1 MQSTNGYRA
10 NLGIGSLARGIVS
23 IAATIACMQAGAQSA
38 EPTGAIAGAERFVAG
53 RILVMP
59 RAGLSEAAVER
70 LVKENGGSRS
80 RKISANG
87 LRIMNVPPGLE
98 RAALDKL
105 SRISHF
111 KFAELDRFIPGDLA
125 VNDPMAGSQWHLNKI
140 GANVAWDSTEGSGV
154 TVAVLDTGVD
164 TKHPD
169 LLPNLLPGYNF
180 WDNNTNVEDV
190 HSHGTKTSGA
200 LAAAINNGLGVAS
213 VAGQVRLLP
222 IRVADATMYA
232 TWSAVASGITYAADR
247 GARIASISY
256 SGAAGSA
263 SVISAADYMR
273 TKGGLVFVSAGNSN
287 INPGYADT
295 GSLIIVAA
303 TGSGDVKSSFSNYG
317 PHIDLSAPGES
328 IYTTTWGQ
336 GYTTISGTSFSA
348 PIAAGVAALV
358 MAANPALTSKQVESI
373 LFTTAKDLGDPG
385 RDIYY
390 GWGRVDAAAAVAKA
404 RTTTTTTIAAD
415 TQVPTVGFGAPTA
428 SSTVSGLA
436 AVNVSASD
444 NVGVSHVELY
454 VNSTLLASDTAS
466 PYGFSWDS
474 TKVANG
480 MVTFETRA
488 YDAAGNIGR
497 SSMTVNVANAA
508 PTADTTAPVGRFNSP
523 GNGIKVAIGNVSVD
537 TSSTDNAGIAGLSL
551 SLSINGRTVASS
563 TGTGVLRYT
572 WNTRKLATGNYTLVL
587 SSRDASGNASNTS
600 VTVAR

>member
-1 MQSTNGYRA
+1 
-10 NLGIGSLARGIVS
+10 
-23 IAATIACMQAGAQSA
+23 
-38 EPTGAIAGAERFVAG
+38 
-53 RILVMP
+53 MP
-59 RAGLSEAAVER
+59 RAGLSEAAIER

-87 LRIMNVPPGLE
+87 LRIMEVPPGLE

-105 SRISHF
+105 SRIPHF
-111 KFAELDRFIPGDLA
+111 KFAELDRFIAGDLA
-125 VNDPMAGSQWHLNKI
+125 VNDPMAGSQWHLNTI
-140 GANVAWDSTEGSGV
+140 RANVAWDSTEGSGV

-200 LAAAINNGLGVAS
+200 LAAAINNSVGVAS

-273 TKGGLVFVSAGNSN
+273 TKGGLVFVSAGNAN
-287 INPGYADT
+287 TNPGYADT

-303 TGSGDVKSSFSNYG
+303 TGSSDAKSSFSNYG
-317 PHIDLSAPGES
+317 PHIDLSAPGEG

-348 PIAAGVAALV
+348 PIAAGVAALT
-358 MAANPALTSKQVESI
+358 MAANPALTNKQVENI
-373 LFTTAKDLGDPG
+373 LFTTARDLGAVG
-385 RDIYY
+385 RDIYF
-390 GWGRVDAAAAVAKA
+390 GWGRVDAGAAVAAA
-404 RTTTTTTIAAD
+404 RSTTTTIAAD
-415 TQVPTVGFGAPTA
+415 TQAPTVGIGAPSA

-444 NVGVSHVELY
+444 NVGVSRVELF
-454 VNSTLLASDTAS
+454 VNNTLLATDTAA
-466 PYGFSWDS
+466 PYGFSWDT
-474 TKVANG
+474 TKATNG
-480 MVTFETRA
+480 MVTLEARA
-488 YDAAGNIGR
+488 YDAAGNVGR
-497 SSMTVNVANAA
+497 TSMTVNVANAA

-523 GNGIKVAIGNVSVD
+523 GNGVKVATGNVAVD
-537 TSSTDNAGIAGLSL
+537 TSATDNAGVAGLAL
-551 SLSINGRTVASS
+551 SLSINGRAVAASS
-563 TGTGVLRYT
+563 GTGVLRYS
-572 WNTRKLATGNYTLVL
+572 WNTRKIAAGTYTLLL
-587 SSRDASGNASNTS
+587 SSRDASGNASSTS
-600 VTVAR
+600 VTVTR

>member
-1 MQSTNGYRA
+1 MQRTMSYRA

-98 RAALDKL
+98 RTALDKL
-105 SRISHF
+105 SRIPHF

-125 VNDPMAGSQWHLNKI
+125 VNDPMAGSQWHLNAI
-140 GANVAWDSTEGSGV
+140 GANLAWDSTEGSGV

-200 LAAAINNGLGVAS
+200 VAAAINNGVGVAS

-273 TKGGLVFVSAGNSN
+273 SKGGLVFVSAGNAN
-287 INPGYADT
+287 TNPGYADT
-295 GSLIIVAA
+295 ASLIIVAA
-303 TGSGDVKSSFSNYG
+303 TGSGDAKSSFSNFG
-317 PHIDLSAPGES
+317 PHIDLSAPGEG

-358 MAANPALTSKQVESI
+358 MAANPALTNKQVETI
-373 LFTTAKDLGDPG
+373 LFTTSRDLGTVG
-385 RDIYY
+385 RDSYF
-390 GWGRVDAAAAVAKA
+390 GWGRVNAAAAVAAA
-404 RTTTTTTIAAD
+404 RSTTTTTIATD
-415 TQVPTVGFGAPTA
+415 LQVPTVGFGTPSA
-428 SSTVSGLA
+428 SSTVFGLT
-436 AVNVSASD
+436 AVNVNASD
-444 NVGVSHVELY
+444 NVGVSRVELY
-454 VNSTLLASDTAS
+454 VNNTLLATDAAA

-480 MVTFETRA
+480 MATLESRA

-497 SSMTVNVANAA
+497 SSVTVNVANAA
-508 PTADTTAPVGRFNSP
+508 PVADTTPPVGRFNSP
-523 GNGIKVAIGNVSVD
+523 GNGVTVAAGNVTLD
-537 TSSTDNAGIAGLSL
+537 TSATDNAGIAGLTL
-551 SLSINGRTVASS
+551 SLSINGFSVASS

-572 WNTRKLATGNYTLVL
+572 WNTRKIARGTYSLQLN
-587 SSRDASGNASNTS
+587 SRDVRGNLNSTS
-600 VTVAR
+600 VTVTR